1 MVEGQAA
8 SGGVVPRHIVTAGRI
23 PIRPHPRPSY
33 SHYSVK
39 SVPVISTVDIT
50 GPNNAPQAP
59 RERGMWTANR
69 FMADLLN
76 LFSDR
81 INLHESERILEEL
94 LLEQAATELVVAGIH
109 VDDVLAF
116 LPREGAN
123 IQGCGS
129 IIITR

>member
-1 MVEGQAA
+1 M
-8 SGGVVPRHIVTAGRI
+8 
-23 PIRPHPRPSY
+23 Y